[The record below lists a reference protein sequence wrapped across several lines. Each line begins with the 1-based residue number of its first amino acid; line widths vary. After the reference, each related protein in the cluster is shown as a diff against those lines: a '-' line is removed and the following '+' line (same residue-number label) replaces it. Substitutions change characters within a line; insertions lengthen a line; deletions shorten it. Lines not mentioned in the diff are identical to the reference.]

1 MAARCCYSVAM
12 FESLRALV
20 RGDVRSRVEER
31 FERSAFRQDDPNR
44 RLQVLFF
51 KLLMA
56 LAAAD
61 DQVTLEELN
70 LLKDFVFEHSLT
82 EEEWSE
88 IQYYAAAPLSKDVLA
103 ELARTVVAETRTA
116 ADQRQFAAAVREM
129 AATDGVIAAAERQIL
144 ELVDAELGKGRVP
157 LVGYITRT
165 LRLARRRELH
175 LPAALEATE
184 EAAREY
190 ARGTPS
196 SP

>member
-1 MAARCCYSVAM
+1 M

-20 RGDVRSRVEER
+20 RGHARTQVERR
-31 FERSAFRQDDPNR
+31 FEGSAYRQDNPNR

-88 IQYYAAAPLSKDVLA
+88 IQYYAATPLSKDVLA
-103 ELARTVVAETRTA
+103 ELARTVAAETRTT
-116 ADQRQFAAAVREM
+116 ADRQHFTAAVREM
-129 AATDGVIAAAERQIL
+129 AATDGVIAAA
-144 ELVDAELGKGRVP
+144 
-157 LVGYITRT
+157 
-165 LRLARRRELH
+165 
-175 LPAALEATE
+175 
-184 EAAREY
+184 
-190 ARGTPS
+190 
-196 SP
+196 